1 MMSYTSNRMPD
12 IGPLLHLI
20 GLHGPDLIGI
30 EVGTFRGQSMCAML
44 QVCNNIKELHG
55 VDNWLPFNDYIGNKT
70 YVNDNPMFAMSEAEA
85 KINEAVAKISI
96 DYCENSHKAKIHH
109 MDSYECANTFPDEH
123 FDFVFLD
130 TYLTADQVHKDLE
143 TWYPK
148 VKKGGLFTGH
158 DAHVPEVSSGLTI
171 FRNKNNIKS
180 TMTVYADCF
189 AWIKE

>member
-1 MMSYTSNRMPD
+1 MNDDHPNKMAD
-12 IGPLLHLI
+12 IGALLHLI

-30 EVGTFRGQSMCAML
+30 EVGVFRGHSMCAML
-44 QVCNNIKELHG
+44 QVCDNIKELHG
-55 VDNWLPFNDYIGNKT
+55 VDNWLPYSDYLGS
-70 YVNDNPMFAMSEAEA
+70 DSESPVYTMPEPEA
-85 KINEAVAKISI
+85 RINEAIAKISI
-96 DYCENSHKAKIHH
+96 DYCEDSHKVKIHH

-158 DAHVPEVSSGLTI
+158 DAYSPEVSSGLTI
-171 FRNKNNIKS
+171 FRDKHNIKS